1 VKKIITI
8 ILQILFI
15 HIFLFLG
22 SAVKAIVPIPIP
34 SAMVG
39 LLLLFLSLLLGIVKL
54 EWVEQGGNWLLAEL
68 LLFFV
73 PSAVGIVNYDEMLS
87 WQGFMSVL
95 LIGLST
101 FIVIGSTAFIAEKL
115 NNWKEREV
123 LK

>member
-1 VKKIITI
+1 MKKIITI
-8 ILQILFI
+8 MLQILFI

-34 SAMVG
+34 AAMVG

-54 EWVEQGGNWLLAEL
+54 EWVEHGGNWLLAEL

-73 PSAVGIVNYDEMLS
+73 PSAVGIVNYEEMLS
-87 WQGFMSVL
+87 WQGFISVL

>member
-1 VKKIITI
+1 MKKIITI

>member
-1 VKKIITI
+1 MKKIITI

-34 SAMVG
+34 AAMVG

-73 PSAVGIVNYDEMLS
+73 PSAVGIVNYEEMLS

>member
-1 VKKIITI
+1 MKKIITI

-22 SAVKAIVPIPIP
+22 SAVKAIVSIPIP

>member
-1 VKKIITI
+1 MNKIITI

-34 SAMVG
+34 AAMVG
-39 LLLLFLSLLLGIVKL
+39 LLLLFLGLLVGIVKL

-68 LLFFV
+68 LLFFI
-73 PSAVGIVNYDEMLS
+73 PSAVGIVNYEEMLS
-87 WQGFMSVL
+87 WQGFISVL

>member
-1 VKKIITI
+1 MKKIITI

-22 SAVKAIVPIPIP
+22 SAVKAIIPIPIP
-34 SAMVG
+34 AAMVG

-73 PSAVGIVNYDEMLS
+73 PSAVGIVNYEEMLS
-87 WQGFMSVL
+87 WQGFISVL

-123 LK
+123 IK

>member
-1 VKKIITI
+1 MKKIITI

-15 HIFLFLG
+15 HIF
-22 SAVKAIVPIPIP
+22 P

-73 PSAVGIVNYDEMLS
+73 PSAVGIVNYDDMLS

>member
-34 SAMVG
+34 AAMVG

-73 PSAVGIVNYDEMLS
+73 PSAVGIVNYEEMLS
-87 WQGFMSVL
+87 WQGFISVL

>member
-1 VKKIITI
+1 MKKVITI
-8 ILQILFI
+8 MLQILFI

-22 SAVKAIVPIPIP
+22 SAVKSIVPIPIP
-34 SAMVG
+34 AAMVG
-39 LLLLFLSLLLGIVKL
+39 LLLLFFSLLLGIVKL
-54 EWVEQGGNWLLAEL
+54 EWIEQGGNWLLAEL

>member
-1 VKKIITI
+1 MKKVITI
-8 ILQILFI
+8 MLQILFI

-22 SAVKAIVPIPIP
+22 SAVKSIVPIPIP
-34 SAMVG
+34 AAMVG
-39 LLLLFLSLLLGIVKL
+39 LLLLFFSLLLGIVKL
-54 EWVEQGGNWLLAEL
+54 EWIEQGGNWLLAEL
-68 LLFFV
+68 LLFFI
-73 PSAVGIVNYDEMLS
+73 PSAVGIVNYEEMLS
-87 WQGFMSVL
+87 WQGFMSIL